1 MIRSQLQKGGRG
13 IARLALLAAVAG
25 GVVAARSGAEK
36 RSAERALAPATAA
49 SGSTTFSRAVT
60 SPPVTGQQIY
70 QRCATCH
77 QATGLGLPG
86 SFPPLAGSEWAT
98 APNAAVPIR
107 IVLHGLQGLITVKNQ
122 RFSSAMPA
130 YGTGQPLSDA
140 DVAAVLTYV
149 RSAWG
154 NSASA
159 VTRDE
164 VARERAA
171 TASRTT
177 MWTAADLTPLLKG
190 NNR

>member
-1 MIRSQLQKGGRG
+1 MIRSQLQKGSRG
-13 IARLALLAAVAG
+13 IARVALLAAVAG

-36 RSAERALAPATAA
+36 RSAERA
-49 SGSTTFSRAVT
+49 GSTTFSRAVT
-60 SPPVTGQQIY
+60 STSVAGQQIY

-159 VTRDE
+159 VTGDE